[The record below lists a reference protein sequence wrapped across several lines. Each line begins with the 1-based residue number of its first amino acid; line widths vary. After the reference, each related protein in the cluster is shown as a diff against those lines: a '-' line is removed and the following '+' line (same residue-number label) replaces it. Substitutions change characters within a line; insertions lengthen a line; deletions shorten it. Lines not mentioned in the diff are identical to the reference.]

1 MPSTI
6 VITGATGRLGQACT
20 QAFSQAHWRVLPY
33 SVQAQGAPQQT
44 LPVSADVLLHAA
56 NPIYTQ
62 WATQALPA
70 LQQSIDMAVR
80 MQSLL
85 MLPGNIYNYQPVPR
99 HLDEGAAQTATSRK
113 GRIRIQMEEML
124 HQATRTQ
131 GLRCVVL
138 RAGDFFGSGKGS
150 WFDLAL
156 ASKLH
161 KGQFVYPGPLDVPH
175 AWAYLPDLAQ
185 VFVSLA
191 QQRTQLAAFESL
203 HFAGHTLTGQDWLEV
218 LTPIAQ
224 AQGWLGSAE
233 NLRTKSLPW
242 PLMKALSPVIPLWRE
257 LLEMRYLWQEPH
269 ALVGDR
275 LQQRIGNLA
284 HTALLPAVHAAL
296 QALDMVPR
304 KQP

>member
-6 VITGATGRLGQACT
+6 IITGATGRLGQACT
-20 QAFSQAHWRVLPY
+20 QAYSQAHWRVLPY

-44 LPVSADVLLHAA
+44 LPASAAVLLHAA
-56 NPIYTQ
+56 NPVYTQ

-85 MLPGNIYNYQPVPR
+85 MLR
-99 HLDEGAAQTATSRK
+99 
-113 GRIRIQMEEML
+113 
-124 HQATRTQ
+124 QATRTQ

-156 ASKLH
+156 ASKLQ

-175 AWAYLPDLAQ
+175 AWAYLPDLALA
-185 VFVSLA
+185 FVKLA

-203 HFAGHTLTGQDWLEV
+203 HFAGHTLTGQDWLQA

-242 PLMKALSPVIPLWRE
+242 PLMKALSPVMPLWRE

-269 ALVGDR
+269 ALVGDK

-284 HTALLPAVHAAL
+284 HTALLPAVLGAL
-296 QALDMVPR
+296 QALAMVPR
-304 KQP
+304 KQPENSSSTA